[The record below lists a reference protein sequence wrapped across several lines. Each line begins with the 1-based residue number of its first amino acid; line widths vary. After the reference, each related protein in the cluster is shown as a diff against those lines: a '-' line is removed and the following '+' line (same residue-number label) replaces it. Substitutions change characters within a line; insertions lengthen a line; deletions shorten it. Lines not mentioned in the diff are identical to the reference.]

1 MQKDGR
7 MRRLNQER
15 LRSLVRYHD
24 RDVKVFCAHD
34 AVEFE
39 RLEEAARS
47 HEEHALRGLGSVTP
61 ELGMMEPTLPT

>member
-24 RDVKVFCAHD
+24 RDVRVFCAHD

-39 RLEEAARS
+39 RLEEESRS
-47 HEEHALRGLGSVTP
+47 HEEHALRGLGSVRP
-61 ELGMMEPTLPT
+61 EPALTEPSLPT